1 MHGEGMIPEGS
12 HAVMLYELH
21 TTEEIYRLIGR
32 IDTTSPHQERID
44 AMAALGD
51 SRDPRAVRPLITCC
65 SDENSEIRR
74 HAIRALY
81 AMKSGRAV
89 AALTERLKDKNEART
104 SRKEAAKALAA
115 IRSHGAIAGLVDI
128 TLDTG
133 EEPDIRIFAATML
146 GRMGKG

>member
-21 TTEEIYRLIGR
+21 TTDEIYRLIGR
-32 IDTTSPHQERID
+32 ISTASPHQARVD
-44 AMAALGD
+44 AMAALGATK
-51 SRDPRAVRPLITCC
+51 DPRAVSPLIACC

-81 AMKSGRAV
+81 SMKSGRAV
-89 AALTERLKDKNEART
+89 AALTERLKDKSEERT

>member
-12 HAVMLYELH
+12 YAVMLYELH
-21 TTEEIYRLIGR
+21 TTDEIYHLIGR
-32 IDTTSPHQERID
+32 ISTASPHQTRVD
-44 AMAALGD
+44 AMAALGS
-51 SRDPRAVRPLITCC
+51 SRDPRAVEPLIACC

-74 HAIRALY
+74 HAIRALC
-81 AMKSGRAV
+81 ALKSGRSV
-89 AALTERLKDKNEART
+89 PALTERLMDKSEERT
-104 SRKEAAKALAA
+104 SRKEAARALAA

-128 TLDTG
+128 TLDAS